1 MAEPFLNESDSASR
15 RLGRGITVNLVVG
28 MVAGAVAAAI
38 GAATG
43 IVVWGIATGFF
54 IQSAPYEDPSF
65 NLFLGV
71 LCFGGIAALF
81 GGIMGVFAGLLL
93 AIADVVSRKR
103 LRKATFPIWAWFPI
117 GAVLGASSVMLIT
130 GFSFRNTA
138 LGYLVLFGAG
148 CGFVAG
154 PIFGRLFRE
163 PTRGELEVAQ

>member
-1 MAEPFLNESDSASR
+1 MAEPFLNESDLASR
-15 RLGRGITVNLVVG
+15 RPGRGITVNLVVG

-65 NLFLGV
+65 DLFIGA
-71 LCFGGIAALF
+71 LCF

-130 GFSFRNTA
+130 GFSFRDTA

-163 PTRGELEVAQ
+163 PTRGDLEVAQ